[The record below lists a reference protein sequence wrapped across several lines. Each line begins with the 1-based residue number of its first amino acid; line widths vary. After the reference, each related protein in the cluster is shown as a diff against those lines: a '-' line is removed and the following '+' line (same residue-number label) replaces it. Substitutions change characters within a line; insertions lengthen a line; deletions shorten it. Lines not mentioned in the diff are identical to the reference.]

1 MKKLLVFLVLCLGL
15 VGSGFAQ
22 MSFSRPFDKTLSLGI
37 KGGINVPRMFY
48 YNNQSLML
56 LPQSFAIKPQ
66 GGLFLDVPITAYFG
80 FAPEVVFVQRGT
92 DTRYVHHPSSLKVH
106 YSISTNYVDFRFPLE
121 LKWSAN
127 PSSQPYVIVGVEAG
141 MCLSGKIHLDRRHSG
156 PLFHGPMGPPMDIDA
171 EAMDETIDVSSSSM
185 SLIQAGDSIITL
197 LRDPSLSQSETKEL
211 VAGVFR
217 AMFNGSNMSLV
228 HAGAYAG
235 LGVRS
240 KFTIVNQEV
249 LLKFDVTC
257 HQGFLDTYSAYEK
270 TGASQSLNV
279 NAYQIKGYRLPQ
291 GLEISLGIA
300 LPLKPRL
307 RDACSTFANDRYRS
321 RGRRGVLF
329 GY

>member
-1 MKKLLVFLVLCLGL
+1 MKKLLAFLVLSLGL
-15 VGSGFAQ
+15 IGSSFAQ

-37 KGGINVPRMFY
+37 KGGINVPRMLY

-56 LPQSFAIKPQ
+56 LPQSFLVKPQ

-80 FAPEVVFVQRGT
+80 FAPEVVFVQRGME
-92 DTRYVHHPSSLKVH
+92 TRYVHHPSVIQVH
-106 YSISTNYVDFRFPLE
+106 YSISANYVDFRFPIE
-121 LKWSAN
+121 LKWNSN
-127 PSSQPYVIVGVEAG
+127 PSFQPYVIVGVEAG
-141 MCLSGKIHLDRRHSG
+141 MCLSGKIHLDRGFSG
-156 PLFHGPMGPPMDIDA
+156 PLSHQPMGPPIETDP

-197 LRDPSLSQSETKEL
+197 LGDPNLSQSQTKEL

-240 KFTIVNQEV
+240 KFTVGNQDV
-249 LLKFDVTC
+249 LLKFDITC

-291 GLEISLGIA
+291 GMEISLGIA